1 MYREGKEI
9 WLVCLLLL
17 LKREKNVWHLQ
28 PISSLWRPL
37 ASLPVTLSVTNRGG
51 EKYSYFACILRVEPM
66 TFVDI
71 LKVHYEERPMVSVQA
86 VRATERMCQLLR

>member
-1 MYREGKEI
+1 
-9 WLVCLLLL
+9 
-17 LKREKNVWHLQ
+17 
-28 PISSLWRPL
+28 
-37 ASLPVTLSVTNRGG
+37 
-51 EKYSYFACILRVEPM
+51 M